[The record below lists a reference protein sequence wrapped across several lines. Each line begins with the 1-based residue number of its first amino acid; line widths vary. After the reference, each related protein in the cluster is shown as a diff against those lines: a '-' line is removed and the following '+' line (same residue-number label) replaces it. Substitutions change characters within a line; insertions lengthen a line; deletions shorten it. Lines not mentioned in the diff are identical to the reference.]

1 LIANLLFDM
10 RTLLT
15 GLLLLLSTTTGSM
28 AQRPW
33 IRAISPDV
41 EAPPR
46 LAVAANSLVAYR
58 DVMSTSIDQGVN
70 WTRHGQI
77 PANVVGVTD
86 FFSNVSLCASQAA
99 KGDSVDIYF
108 TQGGT
113 SWSFSERLD
122 IGDRQLVELESL
134 GQTFYLVNNGGT
146 IVARSTSIRELTVPI
161 QSGSSLIDLECSQ
174 DLFAVLTSEGVFL
187 STDKGETWSKQHPT
201 IDDVPRTVFNLMFRD
216 GALIAS
222 SDLGVLTYEPASTTW
237 TPLGTW
243 EGMLE
248 PPVVRAV
255 AADNQRIIT
264 LAETSE
270 GRLQMYRLDAGDT
283 TWMPTAYELPLD
295 QPQTDRDLLVID
307 AGWAVTYVSS
317 TVDADSTGLYRY
329 NLNDFTSVQDSPLPP
344 GVVVRTTSAGL
355 YLEHPDMEGGLVE
368 LVDLTGRSVFERTFR
383 STPIDLSLPDHLRG
397 LFGVVVRWNGR
408 TPART
413 VIQR

>member
-1 LIANLLFDM
+1 
-10 RTLLT
+10 
-15 GLLLLLSTTTGSM
+15 M

-33 IRAISPDV
+33 IRAVSPNV
-41 EAPPR
+41 GAPPR

-58 DVMSTSIDQGVN
+58 EVMSTSIDQGVN
-70 WTRHGQI
+70 WTPHVQI
-77 PANVVGVTD
+77 PAKVLGVTD
-86 FFSNVSLCASQAA
+86 FFSNVSLCASQDA

-122 IGDRQLVELESL
+122 IGDRRMLELESF
-134 GQTFYLVNNGGT
+134 GQTFYVVTDANV
-146 IVARSTSIRELTVPI
+146 IIARSLGIREITVPVAEFA
-161 QSGSSLIDLECSQ
+161 SLIDLECS
-174 DLFAVLTSEGVFL
+174 DGLFAVLTTDGVFV
-187 STDKGETWSKQHPT
+187 STDNGNSWVKQHPT
-201 IDDVPRTVFNLMFRD
+201 INDASRTVHNLLFRD
-216 GALIAS
+216 GVLLAS
-222 SDLGVLTYEPASTTW
+222 SDYGVLAYDAASTTW
-237 TPLGTW
+237 SVLGHW
-243 EGMLE
+243 EGLLQ
-248 PPVVRAV
+248 PPSVRAI
-255 AADNQRIIT
+255 AADAQRVIT
-264 LAETSE
+264 LAETTE

-283 TWMPTAYELPLD
+283 TWIPTAYELPLD

-307 AGWAVTYVSS
+307 AGWAVTFVSS

-355 YLEHPDMEGGLVE
+355 YLEHPDLEGGSVE
-368 LVDLTGRSVFERTFR
+368 LVDLTGRSVFEGTFR